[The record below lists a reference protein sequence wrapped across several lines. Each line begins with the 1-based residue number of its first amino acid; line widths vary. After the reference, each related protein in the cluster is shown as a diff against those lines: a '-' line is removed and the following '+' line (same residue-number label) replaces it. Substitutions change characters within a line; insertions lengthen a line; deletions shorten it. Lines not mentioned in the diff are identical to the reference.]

1 MKLLVLPHSIEWEKW
16 DVHQKFVFLMIHMRV
31 ILRLGPANYQ
41 CIQSLNIQAMFA
53 MIVLGSSISWWW
65 VYVEELKLV
74 ECGVSINRKRR
85 IDTLV
90 GIGEGDGAVLG
101 DARAQQQGLG
111 AARGDTQRA
120 MNSVK

>member
-1 MKLLVLPHSIEWEKW
+1 
-16 DVHQKFVFLMIHMRV
+16 
-31 ILRLGPANYQ
+31 
-41 CIQSLNIQAMFA
+41 

-74 ECGVSINRKRR
+74 ECGVSINCKRR

-90 GIGEGDGAVLG
+90 GIGEGGGAVLG